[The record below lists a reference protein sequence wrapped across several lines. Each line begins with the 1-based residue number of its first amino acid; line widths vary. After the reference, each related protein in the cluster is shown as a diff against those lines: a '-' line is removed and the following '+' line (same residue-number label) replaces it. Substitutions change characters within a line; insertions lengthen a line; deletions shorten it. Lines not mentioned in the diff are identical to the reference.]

1 MKKFA
6 KFWKAANFRLKF
18 GLIVTL
24 IFFIIGFVV
33 YYVPHVNPFTFN
45 IPTRISWV
53 LPQNTG
59 WALPVWVRTL
69 CGC

>member
-33 YYVPHVNPFTFN
+33 YYVPREPVHVQY
-45 IPTRISWV
+45 
-53 LPQNTG
+53 LPE
-59 WALPVWVRTL
+59 
-69 CGC
+69 

>member
-18 GLIVTL
+18 GLIVTM
-24 IFFIIGFVV
+24 
-33 YYVPHVNPFTFN
+33 YRTRTRSRS

>member
-18 GLIVTL
+18 GLIMTL

-33 YYVPHVNPFTFN
+33 YYVPHVNPFH
-45 IPTRISWV
+45 V
-53 LPQNTG
+53 QYLPE
-59 WALPVWVRTL
+59 
-69 CGC
+69 

>member
-18 GLIVTL
+18 CLIVTL

-45 IPTRISWV
+45 TYPNK
-53 LPQNTG
+53 LG
-59 WALPVWVRTL
+59 RTL
-69 CGC
+69 AGHYQYGSGRCVAAD

>member
-45 IPTRISWV
+45 TYLNKLV

-59 WALPVWVRTL
+59 WALPVWVRML